1 MKVDSYEDWREDDDI
16 LLDVVF
22 DIENDVL
29 SERGLF
35 LDTSAVRGVT
45 GPVFLGEDNGTDMID
60 DPDEAFYTADI
71 REYEEMERAL
81 YEEACD
87 EDGIFD
93 AQKYRNL
100 YTQWV
105 DSVVE

>member
-1 MKVDSYEDWREDDDI
+1 MKIDDYEDYREDDDI
-16 LLDVVF
+16 DMDVVY

-35 LDTSAVRGVT
+35 LDTSAVRGDS
-45 GPVFLGEDNGTDMID
+45 GPVFLGEDNGTDMVD
-60 DPDEAFYTADI
+60 DPDEAFYTAEI
-71 REYEEMERAL
+71 AEYEDMERAL

-105 DSVVE
+105 DSLM